1 MVPEVA
7 GSNPVFHPKREQ
19 SRTPKV
25 FGFFFFDIRHRTPVF
40 AKIAGAALDLCKK
53 RVYSITLFVSYLAR

>member
-1 MVPEVA
+1 
-7 GSNPVFHPKREQ
+7 
-19 SRTPKV
+19 V